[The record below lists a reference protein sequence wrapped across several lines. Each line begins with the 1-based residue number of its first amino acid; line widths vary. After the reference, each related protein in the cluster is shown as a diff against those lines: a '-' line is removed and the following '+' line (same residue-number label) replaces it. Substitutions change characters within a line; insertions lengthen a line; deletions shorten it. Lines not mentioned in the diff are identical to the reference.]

1 MYEHILRI
9 HAEVFF
15 PVIVLKQQPTFVKI
29 IVYAALVVGLFVCVQ
44 MNKFGY
50 KHWQFYDRDNRLP
63 LR

>member
-9 HAEVFF
+9 HVEVFS
-15 PVIVLKQQPTFVKI
+15 VIVLKQQPAFVKI
-29 IVYAALVVGLFVCVQ
+29 IVYAALVVGGFVCVQ

>member
-9 HAEVFF
+9 HVEVFS
-15 PVIVLKQQPTFVKI
+15 VIVLKQQPAFVKI

-44 MNKFGY
+44 MNKSGY
-50 KHWQFYDRDNRLP
+50 KHWQFYDRDNKLP

>member
-9 HAEVFF
+9 HVQVFS
-15 PVIVLKQQPTFVKI
+15 VIVLKQQPAFVKI

-50 KHWQFYDRDNRLP
+50 KH
-63 LR
+63 

>member
-9 HAEVFF
+9 HVEVFS
-15 PVIVLKQQPTFVKI
+15 VIVLKQQPAFVKI

-50 KHWQFYDRDNRLP
+50 KHWQFYDGDNRLP

>member
-15 PVIVLKQQPTFVKI
+15 PVIVLKQQPAFVKI

-50 KHWQFYDRDNRLP
+50 KH
-63 LR
+63 